1 MLKLTG
7 LKDSIDAV
15 INELNSLYADKKNH
29 KMIISLSRNPTAKEL
44 GMIQAYIKKYFYA
57 EASLIE

>member
-29 KMIISLSRNPTAKEL
+29 KMLISLSRNPTAKEFV
-44 GMIQAYIKKYFYA
+44 MIQAYIKNNF
-57 EASLIE
+57 